1 MVSLVFSRERART
14 HTHTRKHTHTPPTII
29 IWQIQNVFKYS
40 TNQDTGDT
48 QMCFC
53 WHEEM
58 SQAVFVSEMKVYLSE
73 ILWLQRCSKISRACG
88 FCCLPACVHVRA
100 CVRAWLPVA
109 PLCWVLHDTA
119 TYFDYDNRDF
129 ISRMLGFSNKAFL
142 RYTVAWK
149 LMIIVTWC
157 ICVFKVLISSILV
170 LSNTYEYEHN
180 ESVYQVSCSSG
191 QNILRNSNSF
201 HYCKGHCNWS

>member
-1 MVSLVFSRERART
+1 MFLLARGNESGCICKWNEGLSFRNT
-14 HTHTRKHTHTPPTII
+14 LTT
-29 IWQIQNVFKYS
+29 
-40 TNQDTGDT
+40 
-48 QMCFC
+48 
-53 WHEEM
+53 
-58 SQAVFVSEMKVYLSE
+58 AVLKDQQSMWFL
-73 ILWLQRCSKISRACG
+73 
-88 FCCLPACVHVRA
+88 LPACVRACA

-149 LMIIVTWC
+149 WMIIVTWC